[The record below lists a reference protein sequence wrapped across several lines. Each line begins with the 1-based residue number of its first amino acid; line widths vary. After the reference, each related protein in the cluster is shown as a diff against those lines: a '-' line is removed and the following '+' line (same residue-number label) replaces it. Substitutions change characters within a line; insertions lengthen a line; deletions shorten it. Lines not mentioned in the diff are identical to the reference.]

1 LPADDAWKAM
11 QPLLKDKSPRVRA
24 RALEALGSV
33 NKPEA
38 ILVLRKALATDAKG
52 KVSATPLERASAA
65 GSLGTLKAKEAKDD
79 LVKALGDRDPGLSSS
94 AADALGDLGD
104 DSPEVEKALIA
115 AVKNNASPNEPD
127 VAVSGL
133 GALAKLKAQAGVPLA
148 ESLGNSAIP
157 VVRDAARS
165 VLVAVLGDTAARA
178 RIAALPAPAW
188 KGVSILP
195 YKNIQPT
202 ATTADI
208 KTSRGT
214 IEIQL
219 YPVDAP
225 HTVANFVT
233 LARKGYYDHTHFHRI
248 VPNFVIQDG
257 DPTGT
262 GWGGPGYAIRCEY
275 NRRRYDTGAVG
286 MALSGKDTGGSQY
299 FITQSPQPHL
309 DGRYT
314 IFGHV
319 TKGLELLD
327 DFRLDDEI
335 EKVTVR

>member
-1 LPADDAWKAM
+1 
-11 QPLLKDKSPRVRA
+11 
-24 RALEALGSV
+24 
-33 NKPEA
+33 
-38 ILVLRKALATDAKG
+38 
-52 KVSATPLERASAA
+52 
-65 GSLGTLKAKEAKDD
+65 
-79 LVKALGDRDPGLSSS
+79 
-94 AADALGDLGD
+94 
-104 DSPEVEKALIA
+104 
-115 AVKNNASPNEPD
+115 SPNEPD

-148 ESLGNSAIP
+148 ESLANSSVP

-165 VLVAVLGDTAARA
+165 LLVAVLGDTAART
-178 RIAALPAPAW
+178 RVAALPPREG
-188 KGVSILP
+188 KGVSIVP
-195 YKNIQPT
+195 YKNYEPKETI
-202 ATTADI
+202 ADI
-208 KTSRGT
+208 KTVRGT

-219 YPVDAP
+219 LPGDAP

-233 LARKGYYDHTHFHRI
+233 LARKGYYDRTHFHRI

-319 TKGLELLD
+319 TRGLELLD

-335 EKVTVR
+335 QKVTVR